1 MFSFFPERVNS
12 KNLVSDVPFPSP
24 LLTDGTQIGWTAL
37 HYAAKN
43 RNLEVAEF
51 LVGVGADKNA
61 RSKVAEIPNAA
72 L

>member
-1 MFSFFPERVNS
+1 MAH
-12 KNLVSDVPFPSP
+12 L
-24 LLTDGTQIGWTAL
+24 GTAL

-51 LVGVGADKNA
+51 LVDVGADKNA